1 MKKKMHKRIKL
12 GYAYSFTKSKYMYF
26 YDILILSKSQSY
38 KTTQYPTL
46 VLNIFLEFMR
56 VVLTLSARVL
66 WAIVLPVLLS
76 LLYDSISAI
85 QFSHCFRTSCLFSQ
99 KCLWMTSRKQ
109 GVGLRICSSMA
120 HRTVACR
127 MLASYSRELAVPEGV
142 PRDRS
147 YPGSLKYGSDTK
159 ISDWMDTK
167 TYRMLNH
174 SR

>member
-1 MKKKMHKRIKL
+1 MINMDKRIKKDMHVCTFTESKYL
-12 GYAYSFTKSKYMYF
+12 YSFNFLF
-26 YDILILSKSQSY
+26 YPNLYYIKFYTNQLHY
-38 KTTQYPTL
+38 W
-46 VLNIFLEFMR
+46 IFLELIRMM
-56 VVLTLSARVL
+56 LTLSARVL

-109 GVGLRICSSMA
+109 GVGFRICSSMA
-120 HRTVACR
+120 HLTVACR
-127 MLASYSRELAVPEGV
+127 ILASYSRELAVPEGV

-159 ISDWMDTK
+159 ISDWMDTN
-167 TYRMLNH
+167 T
-174 SR
+174 